1 MTCLHVYVPSYNT
14 LAPLIYLVYHAEE
27 ALMGSLM
34 ESLARGLSNSISL
47 TMSHV
52 YGLLENM
59 KLMIIFD
66 TMYIRG
72 H

>member
-1 MTCLHVYVPSYNT
+1 
-14 LAPLIYLVYHAEE
+14 
-27 ALMGSLM
+27 MGSLM
-34 ESLARGLSNSISL
+34 ESLARGLSYSISL
-47 TMSHV
+47 TVSHV